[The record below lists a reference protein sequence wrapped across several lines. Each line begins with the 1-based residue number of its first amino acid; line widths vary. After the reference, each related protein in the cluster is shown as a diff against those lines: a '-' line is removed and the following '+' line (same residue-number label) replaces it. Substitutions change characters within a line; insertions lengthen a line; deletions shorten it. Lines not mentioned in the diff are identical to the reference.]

1 MFSTNMDS
9 CSIIDTLYSWIEAIE
24 SIDYFYK
31 NVHVSEHRYVIDR
44 ISSFQY
50 LRNENMSYDSSDV
63 VIIPHKDMIEISCL
77 SLLGKN
83 NASGILM
90 LPRMWKI
97 YRNYNKYITIVKN
110 LIKDYHIG
118 CNVQPVLDHLKHIAS
133 IAAQERPQIIKKAK
147 VQDDTK
153 FFTENE
159 SQRIIDFNKQL
170 QQLYTEPLAEY
181 GIYDIS
187 MIESIINLGNSSFH
201 VSLNT
206 PDHDEIIAVHSKNE
220 YGVQRFRKNT
230 YTGKNFIIPVRAD
243 RKISHLMENVATIL
257 VQVGVNELSSLKR
270 IYINHDLNGNFR
282 IVLDDGRMFDV
293 TKDTSDLYILEL
305 DTENTENDKDQAKQT
320 MVNNNTMIKDIQN
333 AIGLLVT
340 VSRNVKPVYDDNTIR
355 KQFYAMVTKLFPE
368 LPNQK
373 KRIEKKIDYLVERIY
388 LLEQWR
394 KACKNEELPPIDDLE
409 EMTNDEILDE
419 IEFLNEV
426 EETTTTMD
434 TDETWDDSSD

>member
-31 NVHVSEHRYVIDR
+31 NVHISEHRYVIDR

-50 LRNENMSYDSSDV
+50 LRNENMNYDSSDV

-83 NASGILM
+83 DASGILM
-90 LPRMWKI
+90 LPRTWKI
-97 YRNYNKYITIVKN
+97 YRNYNKYITIVKT

-133 IAAQERPQIIKKAK
+133 IAAQERPQVIKKAK
-147 VQDDTK
+147 VQDNK

-187 MIESIINLGNSSFH
+187 MIESIINLGNNSFH

-206 PDHDEIIAVHSKNE
+206 PDHDEIIAVHSKDG
-220 YGVQRFRKNT
+220 YGVQRFRENT
-230 YTGKNFIIPVRAD
+230 YTGKNFIIPVRTD

-270 IYINHDLNGNFR
+270 IYINHELNGNFR
-282 IVLDDGRMFDV
+282 IVLDDGRMFEV

-305 DTENTENDKDQAKQT
+305 DTDDDKDQVKQT
-320 MVNNNTMIKDIQN
+320 MVNTTTMIKDIQN

-426 EETTTTMD
+426 EETTTMD

>member
-1 MFSTNMDS
+1 
-9 CSIIDTLYSWIEAIE
+9 
-24 SIDYFYK
+24 
-31 NVHVSEHRYVIDR
+31 
-44 ISSFQY
+44 
-50 LRNENMSYDSSDV
+50 
-63 VIIPHKDMIEISCL
+63 
-77 SLLGKN
+77 
-83 NASGILM
+83 
-90 LPRMWKI
+90 MWKI

-147 VQDDTK
+147 VQDNK

-187 MIESIINLGNSSFH
+187 MIESIINLGNNSFH

-206 PDHDEIIAVHSKNE
+206 PDHDEIIAVHSKDG

-230 YTGKNFIIPVRAD
+230 YTGKNFIIPVRTD

-270 IYINHDLNGNFR
+270 IYINHELNGNFR
-282 IVLDDGRMFDV
+282 IVLDDGRMFEV

-305 DTENTENDKDQAKQT
+305 DTDDDKDQVKQT
-320 MVNNNTMIKDIQN
+320 MVNNTMIKDIQN
-333 AIGLLVT
+333 VIGLLVT